1 MKKWIAIVLVIL
13 TVLIVSVL
21 IFNSNIEVEYVP
33 ETEIAEIDLR
43 KTMITLYFQNKENKE
58 LQKET
63 RLIDSKELLIEPY
76 TELINMLIQG
86 PESEFLQKTVP
97 EGTKLLG
104 VERVGECLKI
114 NFSKEFV
121 DNASTDENDRKN
133 YIYSMV
139 NTLTEL
145 NEINSIKI
153 LIEGQEVS
161 GFEDIGLSFSGE
173 FQKLK

>member
-13 TVLIVSVL
+13 TVLIVSIL

-33 ETEIAEIDLR
+33 ETEIAEVDLR

-76 TELINMLIQG
+76 AELINMLIAG

-104 VERVGECLKI
+104 VELIGECLNI

-121 DNASTDENDRKN
+121 DNADTDENARKN
-133 YIYSMV
+133 YIYSIV

-145 NEINSIKI
+145 NEVNSVKI
-153 LIEGQEVS
+153 LIEGQEAS
-161 GFEDIGLSFSGE
+161 GFEDMGMSFLGE

>member
-1 MKKWIAIVLVIL
+1 MKKWITIVLVIL

-33 ETEIAEIDLR
+33 ETEIAEVDLR

-153 LIEGQEVS
+153 LIEGQEVG